1 MSAFTPEQ
9 QAEIDAA
16 VAKVRAELD
25 AEYSKRAH
33 RFRAWI
39 EANPLP
45 AARWIGSVGLGVGVA
60 IGWKGSALLSRL
72 FG

>member
-16 VAKVRAELD
+16 VAKVKTDLD
-25 AEYSKRAH
+25 AKYSKGAH
-33 RFRAWI
+33 AFRDWI
-39 EANPLP
+39 TAHPLP
-45 AARWIGSVGLGVGVA
+45 AARVIGTVCLVGGFALGA
-60 IGWKGSALLSRL
+60 RFWPTLARL

>member
-16 VAKVRAELD
+16 VARMKTELD

-39 EANPLP
+39 IANPLP
-45 AARWIGSVGLGVGVA
+45 AARWIGSVVLFVGIA
-60 IGWKGSALLSRL
+60 IGWKASPLLSRL

>member
-16 VAKVRAELD
+16 VAKVKADLD
-25 AEYSKRAH
+25 AEYAKRAS
-33 RFRAWI
+33 RFRSWI
-39 EANPLP
+39 IANPL
-45 AARWIGSVGLGVGVA
+45 AAVRWIGSACLVAGVA
-60 IGWKGSALLSRL
+60 TGWKASPLLSRL

>member
-16 VAKVRAELD
+16 VARMKTELD
-25 AEYSKRAH
+25 AKYSKGAH
-33 RFRAWI
+33 AFRDWI
-39 EANPLP
+39 TAKPLP
-45 AARWIGSVGLGVGVA
+45 AARVIGTACLLIGIVA
-60 IGWKGSALLSRL
+60 GWKAAPLLSRL